1 MIIEGNISVKA
12 AILGGKRE
20 IEKLFVDEKKKD
32 KDLSFII
39 HQAISRDI
47 PVEKLSRE
55 SIDNIAQGRTH
66 GGCIAVCEARRED
79 ALEDCLQKKDAFVF
93 LVEGVEDPY
102 NLGYIIRSLYAAG
115 CDGLLLRKRD
125 WKDSES
131 VILKS
136 SAGAFDYMHI
146 VMCEDLNESVG
157 ICRENGFRC
166 YAAMRKDAISYFDV
180 SYRGKSLIAVG
191 GEMRGLSKGVLAQMD
206 QNIFIPYA
214 NDFRNALNAASACT
228 AIGFEIFRQRQTL

>member
-1 MIIEGNISVKA
+1 MIIEGNNSVKA

-20 IEKLFVDEKKKD
+20 IQKLFVDEKKKD
-32 KDLSFII
+32 RDLSFII
-39 HQAISRDI
+39 HQAMNHQIPIEKISRDA
-47 PVEKLSRE
+47 
-55 SIDNIAQGRTH
+55 IDNIAQGRTH
-66 GGCIAVCEARRED
+66 GGCIAICKPRRLD
-79 ALEDCLQKKDAFVF
+79 ALEDITQKQNAFLF
-93 LVEGVEDPY
+93 LVEGVEDPF

-136 SAGAFDYMHI
+136 SAGALDYMRI
-146 VMCEDLNESVG
+146 IMNDDLGETVKT
-157 ICRENGFRC
+157 CRENGFTC
-166 YAAMRKDAISYFDV
+166 YAAMRKDAVSYFDV
-180 SYRGKSLIAVG
+180 HYQGKCLIAVG
-191 GEMRGLSKGVLAQMD
+191 GEMRGLSKGVLTQMD
-206 QNIFIPYA
+206 HNIFIPYA

>member
-39 HQAISRDI
+39 HQAMNRNI

-66 GGCIAVCEARRED
+66 GGCIAVCETRRED

-136 SAGAFDYMHI
+136 SAGALDYMHI
-146 VMCEDLNESVG
+146 VMSDDLSESVG
-157 ICRENGFRC
+157 ICKANGFRC

-180 SYRGKSLIAVG
+180 SYQGKSLIAVG